1 MRQPPSAS
9 LPIPARALT
18 WSGAP
23 RRVGRVLN
31 VRRQHRFSAAGCRIA
46 RTLLSAFTGP
56 RRRNASVR
64 TPGFASNN
72 GKLVFWSM
80 RDGHAQIYAM
90 PADGSGQTNLSG
102 NPAQEMDPAWSPDG
116 ERVAFARSFHAG
128 GRPDIF
134 VMNADGSGGG
144 ALTQGTLADRDPA
157 WSPDGTQIV
166 YASRTEAGGPFRL
179 FVMNADGTDD
189 RQLTDGG
196 SNTADDLSPS
206 WSPDGTR
213 IAFSSTRPGGFPQ
226 LFMVAPDGTAMKRLT
241 HGDQIDGNP
250 SWSPDG
256 TLRNVRRKRR
266 S

>member
-1 MRQPPSAS
+1 
-9 LPIPARALT
+9 
-18 WSGAP
+18 
-23 RRVGRVLN
+23 VLN